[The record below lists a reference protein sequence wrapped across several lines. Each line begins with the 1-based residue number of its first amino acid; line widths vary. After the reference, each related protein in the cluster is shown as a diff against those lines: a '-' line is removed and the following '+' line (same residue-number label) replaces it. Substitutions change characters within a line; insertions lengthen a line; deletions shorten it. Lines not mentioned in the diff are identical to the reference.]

1 MPAFLRLRGL
11 VKQHIDSFNYFINSE
26 IKRIVAANSLITT
39 DAGSGGSDD
48 PSTHFYMK
56 FLDVKVGRPQ
66 VSQNQETRKI
76 YPQECRIRDMS
87 YSAAITVDVEYTK
100 GNMRRVER
108 DIEIGRMP
116 IMLGSSSCWL
126 DGMSHEELARKNECP
141 YDPRGYFIVK
151 GVEKVILI

>member
-1 MPAFLRLRGL
+1 
-11 VKQHIDSFNYFINSE
+11 
-26 IKRIVAANSLITT
+26 
-39 DAGSGGSDD
+39 
-48 PSTHFYMK
+48 
-56 FLDVKVGRPQ
+56 
-66 VSQNQETRKI
+66 
-76 YPQECRIRDMS
+76 MS

-126 DGMSHEELARKNECP
+126 DGMSHEELAHKNECP

-151 GVEKVILI
+151 GVEKVILIQEQMANNRILIEVDGKTASLCA